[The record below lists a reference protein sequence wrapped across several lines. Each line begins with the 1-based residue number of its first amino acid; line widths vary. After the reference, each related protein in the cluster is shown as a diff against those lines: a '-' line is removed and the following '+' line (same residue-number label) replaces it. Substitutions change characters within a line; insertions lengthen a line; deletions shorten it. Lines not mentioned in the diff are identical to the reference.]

1 MNDNSRCNKPPA
13 SGTSDSQLSANK
25 SSQEWLDIVDENDK
39 VTGRATREEIHR
51 LKLMHRSVHI
61 MLHDS
66 RGSWFVQKR
75 SLLKKTGAGLWD
87 ASVAGHVDS
96 GETYRQCALR
106 EIDEELGIQ
115 VADSAL
121 IPCGHLRPS
130 AANGFEFTDMFLFT
144 SDAELTLAP
153 DEIDDGRWLD
163 TDELS
168 AWLVASPEE
177 FTGVFLTVWSHA
189 LCRYQSRGG

>member
-1 MNDNSRCNKPPA
+1 MSDNNPRSKPLLSGNDDN
-13 SGTSDSQLSANK
+13 QLPIDK
-25 SSQEWLDIVDENDK
+25 SLQEWLDIVDENDN

-51 LKLMHRSVHI
+51 RKLMHRSVHI

-66 RGSWFVQKR
+66 RGSWFVQQR
-75 SLLKKTGAGLWD
+75 SLLKRTGAGLWD

-106 EIDEELGIQ
+106 EIAEELGIQ
-115 VADSAL
+115 VTDSAL
-121 IPCGHLRPS
+121 IPCGQLRPS

-153 DEIDDGRWLD
+153 DEIDDGCWLSA
-163 TDELS
+163 DELS
-168 AWLVASPEE
+168 AWLAASPNE
-177 FTGVFLTVWSHA
+177 FTGVFQSVWRHA
-189 LCRYQSRGG
+189 RHSFQSRNG